1 MVTRASNEEAFV
13 STVAGPAIAAYPALN
28 AKQRGSLIEKASKAV
43 EERIW
48 DPEFKRDGWREA
60 VDRCREDLLRD
71 IDMAEFEQR
80 MDGLVRQAAEFISV
94 KSRDLGFFHK
104 SKRKTHASRLA
115 SHFRYCQPNEC
126 SPSLTRASDGG
137 DVFYSKLN
145 DDTGWLKVTKFP
157 GAVGIEIANQIT
169 KAVREL
175 AACKRLILDLRG
187 NESGGLA
194 FVRLASFLTSQRRTI
209 GYSVTRRGAEK
220 GSVDGLKVFGRI
232 PQQKVG
238 LLWLVLKYG
247 FSDPSVRVQTEGLGD
262 HPFHGRTVVLI
273 DEATTGAGERIAAF
287 AAEEQLAPLVGTRTA
302 GQVICSDSKAVGDD
316 FFVRIPSRAWYTPSK
331 RLIEGIGV
339 EPTVRVVQ
347 GNGPVTDTQLARAIE
362 VASTL

>member
-1 MVTRASNEEAFV
+1 M
-13 STVAGPAIAAYPALN
+13 STVARPAMAAYPALN
-28 AKQRGSLIEKASKAV
+28 AKQRESLIERLSKTV

-48 DPEFKRDGWREA
+48 DPAFKRDRWRHV
-60 VDRCREDLLRD
+60 VDRGSEDLLRT

-80 MDGLVRQAAEFISV
+80 MDSLVRQAAEFISV
-94 KSRDLGFFHK
+94 KSHDLGFFHK

-126 SPSLTRASDGG
+126 SPSLTRASGGG
-137 DVFYSKLN
+137 DVLFSKLN

-157 GAVGIEIANQIT
+157 GAVGVEIANQIT

-175 AACKRLILDLRG
+175 AGCKRLILDLRG

-194 FVRLASFLTSQRRTI
+194 FVRLASYLAPQRRTI

-220 GSVDGLKVFGRI
+220 RSVDGLKTFGWVPR
-232 PQQKVG
+232 QKTG
-238 LLWLVLKYG
+238 LLWLLVKYG
-247 FSDPSVRVQTEGLGD
+247 FSDPSVRVETEGLGGC
-262 HPFHGRTVVLI
+262 PFHGRAVILV
-273 DEATTGAGERIAAF
+273 DEGTTGAGERIAAF

-302 GQVICSDSKAVGDD
+302 GQVICSDSKAVGND

-331 RLIEGIGV
+331 RLIEGTGV
-339 EPTVRVVQ
+339 DPTVRVVQ
-347 GNGPVTDTQLARAIE
+347 GDEPTADAQLARALEI
-362 VASTL
+362 VSTL